1 MKETFILIAFFAIII
16 LFIYTPVIF
25 CYINCR
31 LAERKFQNIL
41 RAITDEGFWESC
53 RIIITTPLGTGSEP
67 ASNISFADALINQDF
82 AMKSIM
88 PLLTE
93 PADKVV

>member
-1 MKETFILIAFFAIII
+1 MKGTFILIAFFAIII

-25 CYINCR
+25 GYINWR
-31 LAERKFQNIL
+31 LAERKFQKLL

-67 ASNISFADALINQDF
+67 AGDILFAEAMRYQKFAIN
-82 AMKSIM
+82 SIM
-88 PLLTE
+88 CE
-93 PADKVV
+93 M